1 MSEDLLVDLLAIYQ
15 KFKPN
20 RLMISL
26 ICSAGTDAAL
36 ATKISS
42 VLSILRRNRTDEI
55 ARLISNWRRV
65 LLNVWRISEGTVC
78 KLILFMASSISF

>member
-42 VLSILRRNRTDEI
+42 VLSILRRNRTDEN
-55 ARLISNWRRV
+55 A
-65 LLNVWRISEGTVC
+65 
-78 KLILFMASSISF
+78 